1 MVKWHNG
8 GIIISY
14 IHLRSPLYFS
24 LVTQTTENNITTF
37 DKFNCSK
44 KLGNN
49 FQKGLKNVEWS
60 TKNCYTSYCP
70 NLRTIDHVSSEKK
83 KTKQD
88 KSAKKNLW
96 ANQCSERL
104 LLLVSWWNLPANFQ
118 KNYMYMYC
126 SSSERPTLTCLLP
139 NPVW

>member
-37 DKFNCSK
+37 DIFNCSK

-49 FQKGLKNVEWS
+49 FQKGLKMW
-60 TKNCYTSYCP
+60 
-70 NLRTIDHVSSEKK
+70 
-83 KTKQD
+83 
-88 KSAKKNLW
+88 
-96 ANQCSERL
+96 
-104 LLLVSWWNLPANFQ
+104 
-118 KNYMYMYC
+118 
-126 SSSERPTLTCLLP
+126 SERPKIAILAT
-139 NPVW
+139 VQI